1 MTAINNKQNV
11 DTLLESIDKINM
23 MGASEASAAQVK
35 DQIETLFTDMQTYN
49 EGEEGA
55 KKIEKQ
61 IATLQGK
68 IEDLEEE
75 AQKILADIE
84 ESNDE
89 ANKKGDALADSAA
102 DLTNATGKFQDA
114 TAQAAR
120 YAAKDAIAS
129 YKRGNGD
136 QDFATCFNEAFKKR
150 LGGLQ
155 ANQSEIQSL
164 YEIYEANKAGIT
176 SIADEIGRALDKV
189 NGLEA
194 QLKNVNATI
203 SLLTR
208 TKNIMEQ
215 SMVEDAYKNVDTDT
229 KVPIF
234 SGAKAE
240 VANQLLSQYQSR
252 YTAEGDLTAVQNA
265 GANAENIEA
274 TKTEWLGQKQGNYS
288 NGDKYS
294 AQQNPELMNLRNLIA
309 GGMIDDLQASGMNVD
324 EIMTFVQANWDV
336 GITKNGNNWK
346 IPYGHSSDAWVKE
359 PAFVALTELI
369 TSSQKSVTA
378 DSVNQTQMAEMKK
391 AVEEDGILT
400 TMYEAGFTFKEAMY
414 TFTQLF
420 PDAGIIYDLS
430 DQSGKRTYQKVAD
443 NEASGTLYK
452 TIGEQILNY
461 WNVGGDAAKEGD
473 DSTSGE
479 VDRFDPMT
487 FQDGNTTYTFL
498 NAEKMEDGTFD
509 YANGKEN
516 DLLGSERGAEELIA
530 YDYNGD
536 GVIDGND
543 SRKVDGKTVYALD
556 EMMLMANNQ
565 DESVGSKA
573 DVDAYKKGPSYTNS
587 VDFKVSYSSARDAG
601 ITSID
606 ISKMVGTGSGDDIAD
621 STRGD
626 NYQESYD
633 DINGSSVINTFTVTK
648 DGKDIEGKE
657 TLNTA
662 DNLETFYGQIADD
675 ANASQA
681 LIHATDEDVE
691 DAYEN
696 APGSDIIDNVKDR
709 LEQMKDETPATD
721 EYLYGDVVIDAD
733 DIHEL
738 TGLAYLTGIR
748 DSARKAAERHIT
760 DPSDASDAAE
770 EAVNEYWD
778 EHINPKN
785 DKDDAANDSDKKEQE
800 QQKDEDK

>member
-1 MTAINNKQNV
+1 MTAINKQNV
-11 DTLLESIDKINM
+11 DTLLENINKLNM
-23 MGASEASAAQVK
+23 TGASEAGAAQVK

-55 KKIEKQ
+55 KKLDKQ

-68 IEDLEEE
+68 IKDLEDE

-84 ESNDE
+84 ESNEDV
-89 ANKKGDALADSAA
+89 NKKSDALADSAA
-102 DLTNATGKFQDA
+102 NLTDATSEFQDA
-114 TAQAAR
+114 TVEAAR
-120 YAAKDAIAS
+120 MAAKDAILS
-129 YKRGNGD
+129 YKRGKGD
-136 QDFATCFNEAFKKR
+136 ASFAECFNQAFTKR

-155 ANQSEIQSL
+155 ANQAEIQRL
-164 YEIYEANKAGIT
+164 YEIYDANKAGIN
-176 SIADEIGRALDKV
+176 SIADEIQNALDKV
-189 NGLEA
+189 SGLEA
-194 QLKNVNATI
+194 QLQNVNATI

-215 SMVEDAYKNVDTDT
+215 STIEDAYKNIDTNT
-229 KVPIF
+229 EVPIF

-240 VANQLLSQYQSR
+240 VANSLLSQYQSR
-252 YTAEGDLTAVQNA
+252 YTAEGDLAAVQNA

-274 TKTEWLGQKQGNYS
+274 TKTEWLGQKQGVYKS
-288 NGDKYS
+288 GDRYS
-294 AQQNPELMNLRNLIA
+294 AQQNPELMNLRNLVA
-309 GGMIDDLQASGMNVD
+309 NGMIEDLQGSGMNVD
-324 EIMTFVQANWDV
+324 EIMTFVSSNWDV
-336 GITKNGNNWK
+336 GITKSGNNWK

-359 PAFVALTELI
+359 PAYVALSELI
-369 TSSQKSVTA
+369 TNSQKNVTA

-391 AVEEDGILT
+391 AVEQDGILT
-400 TMYEAGFTFKEAMY
+400 KMYEAGFTFKEAMY

-420 PDAGIIYDLS
+420 PDAGVQYDLS
-430 DQSGKRTYQKVAD
+430 AQNGTRTYSKVAD

-461 WNVGGDAAKEGD
+461 WNVGGSAATEGD

-498 NAEKMEDGTFD
+498 NAEKMEDGSFD
-509 YANGKEN
+509 YSNGKQN
-516 DLLGSERGAEELIA
+516 DLLGSERGAEELLA

-536 GVIDGND
+536 GVINDSDVDADGN
-543 SRKVDGKTVYALD
+543 KALD
-556 EMMLMANNQ
+556 NLMLMANNQ

-606 ISKMVGTGSGDDIAD
+606 VSGMMGTGQGDDIAD

-626 NYQESYD
+626 NFQEAYD
-633 DINGSSVINTFTVTK
+633 DINGSSVINTFTVNK
-648 DGKDIEGKE
+648 GGKEITGKE

-662 DNLETFYGQIADD
+662 DNLETFYGQIAKDD
-675 ANASQA
+675 NAGQA

-691 DAYEN
+691 DAYAN
-696 APGSDIIDNVKDR
+696 APKSDVIENVKDR
-709 LEQMKDETPATD
+709 LEEIQEQNKPTD
-721 EYLYGDVVIDAD
+721 DYEYGDVVIDAD
-733 DIHEL
+733 DIHEI

-748 DSARKAAERHIT
+748 DAARKAAERNMN
-760 DPSDASDAAE
+760 DDFAASDAAE
-770 EAVNEYWD
+770 DAVNEYWD
-778 EHINPKN
+778 EHINDTKGKEEA
-785 DKDDAANDSDKKEQE
+785 DIKATEEAKKKEE
-800 QQKDEDK
+800 EE

>member
-1 MTAINNKQNV
+1 MTAINKQNV
-11 DTLLESIDKINM
+11 DTLLENINKLNM
-23 MGASEASAAQVK
+23 TGASEAGAAQVK

-55 KKIEKQ
+55 KKLDKQ

-68 IEDLEEE
+68 IKDLEDE

-84 ESNDE
+84 ESNEDV
-89 ANKKGDALADSAA
+89 NKKSDALADSAA
-102 DLTNATGKFQDA
+102 NLTDATSEFQDA
-114 TAQAAR
+114 TVEAAR
-120 YAAKDAIAS
+120 MAAKDAILS
-129 YKRGNGD
+129 YKRGKGD
-136 QDFATCFNEAFKKR
+136 ASFAECFNQAFTKR

-155 ANQSEIQSL
+155 ANQAEIQRL
-164 YEIYEANKAGIT
+164 YEIYDANKAGIN
-176 SIADEIGRALDKV
+176 SIADEIQNALDKV
-189 NGLEA
+189 SGLEA
-194 QLKNVNATI
+194 QLQNVNATI

-215 SMVEDAYKNVDTDT
+215 STIEDAYKNIDTNT
-229 KVPIF
+229 EVPIF

-240 VANQLLSQYQSR
+240 VANSLLSQYQSR
-252 YTAEGDLTAVQNA
+252 YTAEGDLAAVQNA

-274 TKTEWLGQKQGNYS
+274 TKTEWLGQKQGDYKS
-288 NGDKYS
+288 GDKYS
-294 AQQNPELMNLRNLIA
+294 AQQNPELMNLRNLVA
-309 GGMIDDLQASGMNVD
+309 GGMIEDLQASGMNVD
-324 EIMTFVQANWDV
+324 EIMTFVSSNWDV
-336 GITKNGNNWK
+336 GITKSGNNWK

-359 PAFVALTELI
+359 PAYVALSELI
-369 TSSQKSVTA
+369 TKSQKSVTA

-400 TMYEAGFTFKEAMY
+400 QMYEAGFTFKEAMY

-420 PDAGIIYDLS
+420 PDAGVQYDLS
-430 DQSGKRTYQKVAD
+430 AQNGTRTYSKVAD

-461 WNVGGDAAKEGD
+461 WNVGGSAATEGD
-473 DSTSGE
+473 NSTSGE

-498 NAEKMEDGTFD
+498 NAEKMEDGSFD

-516 DLLGSERGAEELIA
+516 DLLGSEKGAEELLA

-536 GVIDGND
+536 GVIDDNDVDADGN
-543 SRKVDGKTVYALD
+543 KALD
-556 EMMLMANNQ
+556 NLMLMANNQ

-573 DVDAYKKGPSYTNS
+573 DVDAYKNGPSYTNS

-606 ISKMVGTGSGDDIAD
+606 VSGMMGTGQGDDIAD

-626 NYQESYD
+626 NFQEAYD
-633 DINGSSVINTFTVTK
+633 DINGSSVINTFTVNK
-648 DGKDIEGKE
+648 GGKEITGKE

-662 DNLETFYGQIADD
+662 DNLETFYGQIAKDD
-675 ANASQA
+675 NAGQA

-691 DAYEN
+691 DAYAN
-696 APGSDIIDNVKDR
+696 APKSDVIENVKDR
-709 LEQMKDETPATD
+709 LEEIQEQNKPTD
-721 EYLYGDVVIDAD
+721 DYEYGDVVIDAD
-733 DIHEL
+733 DIHEI

-748 DSARKAAERHIT
+748 DAARKAAERNMN
-760 DPSDASDAAE
+760 DDFAASDAAE
-770 EAVNEYWD
+770 DAVNEYWD
-778 EHINPKN
+778 EHINDTKGKEEA
-785 DKDDAANDSDKKEQE
+785 DIKATEEAKKKEE
-800 QQKDEDK
+800 EE

>member
-1 MTAINNKQNV
+1 MTAINKQNV
-11 DTLLESIDKINM
+11 DTLLENINKLNM
-23 MGASEASAAQVK
+23 TGASEAGAAQVK

-55 KKIEKQ
+55 KKLDKQ

-68 IEDLEEE
+68 IKDLEDE

-84 ESNDE
+84 ESNEDV
-89 ANKKGDALADSAA
+89 NKKSDALADSAA
-102 DLTNATGKFQDA
+102 NLTDATSEFQDA
-114 TAQAAR
+114 TVEAAR
-120 YAAKDAIAS
+120 MAAKDAILS
-129 YKRGNGD
+129 YKRGKGD
-136 QDFATCFNEAFKKR
+136 ASFAECFNQAFTKR

-155 ANQSEIQSL
+155 ANQAEIQRL
-164 YEIYEANKAGIT
+164 YEIYDANKAGIN
-176 SIADEIGRALDKV
+176 SIADEIQNALDKV
-189 NGLEA
+189 SGLEA
-194 QLKNVNATI
+194 QLQNVNATI

-215 SMVEDAYKNVDTDT
+215 STIEDAYKNIDTNT
-229 KVPIF
+229 EVPIF

-240 VANQLLSQYQSR
+240 VANSLLSQYQSR
-252 YTAEGDLTAVQNA
+252 YTAEGDLAAVQNA

-274 TKTEWLGQKQGNYS
+274 TKTEWLGQKQGDYKS
-288 NGDKYS
+288 GDKYS
-294 AQQNPELMNLRNLIA
+294 AQQNPELMNLRNLVA
-309 GGMIDDLQASGMNVD
+309 GGMIEDLQASGMNVD
-324 EIMTFVQANWDV
+324 EIMTFVSSNWDV
-336 GITKNGNNWK
+336 GITKSGNNWK

-359 PAFVALTELI
+359 PAYVALSELI
-369 TSSQKSVTA
+369 TKSQKSVTA

-400 TMYEAGFTFKEAMY
+400 QMYEAGFTFKEAMY

-420 PDAGIIYDLS
+420 PDAGVQYDLS
-430 DQSGKRTYQKVAD
+430 AQNGTRTYSKVAD

-461 WNVGGDAAKEGD
+461 WNVGGSAATEGD

-498 NAEKMEDGTFD
+498 NAEKMEDGSFD

-516 DLLGSERGAEELIA
+516 DLLGSEKGAEELLA

-536 GVIDGND
+536 GVIDDNDVDADGN
-543 SRKVDGKTVYALD
+543 KALD
-556 EMMLMANNQ
+556 NLMLMANNQ

-573 DVDAYKKGPSYTNS
+573 DVDAYKNGPSYTNS

-606 ISKMVGTGSGDDIAD
+606 VSGMMGTGQGDDIAD

-626 NYQESYD
+626 NFQEAYD
-633 DINGSSVINTFTVTK
+633 DINGSSVINTFTVNK
-648 DGKDIEGKE
+648 GGKEITGKE

-662 DNLETFYGQIADD
+662 DNLETFYGQIAKDD
-675 ANASQA
+675 NAGQA

-691 DAYEN
+691 DAYAN
-696 APGSDIIDNVKDR
+696 APKSDVIENVKDR
-709 LEQMKDETPATD
+709 LEELQEQNKPTD
-721 EYLYGDVVIDAD
+721 DYEYGDVVIDAD
-733 DIHEL
+733 DIHEI

-748 DSARKAAERHIT
+748 DAARKAAERNMN
-760 DPSDASDAAE
+760 DDFAASDAAE
-770 EAVNEYWD
+770 DAVNEYWD
-778 EHINPKN
+778 EHINDTKGKEEA
-785 DKDDAANDSDKKEQE
+785 DIKATEEAKKKEE
-800 QQKDEDK
+800 EE

>member
-1 MTAINNKQNV
+1 MTAINKQNV
-11 DTLLESIDKINM
+11 DTLLENINKLNM
-23 MGASEASAAQVK
+23 TGASEAGAAQVK

-55 KKIEKQ
+55 KKLDKQ

-68 IEDLEEE
+68 IKDLEDE

-84 ESNDE
+84 ESNEDV
-89 ANKKGDALADSAA
+89 NKKSDALADSAA
-102 DLTNATGKFQDA
+102 NLTDATSEFQDA
-114 TAQAAR
+114 TVEAAR
-120 YAAKDAIAS
+120 MAAKDAILS
-129 YKRGNGD
+129 YKRGKGD
-136 QDFATCFNEAFKKR
+136 ASFAECFNQAFTKR

-155 ANQSEIQSL
+155 ANQAEIQRL
-164 YEIYEANKAGIT
+164 YEIYDANKAGIN
-176 SIADEIGRALDKV
+176 SIADEIQNALDKV
-189 NGLEA
+189 SGLEA
-194 QLKNVNATI
+194 QLQNVNATI

-215 SMVEDAYKNVDTDT
+215 STIEDAYKNIDTNT
-229 KVPIF
+229 EVPIF

-240 VANQLLSQYQSR
+240 VANSLLSQYQSR
-252 YTAEGDLTAVQNA
+252 YTAEGDLAAVQNA

-274 TKTEWLGQKQGNYS
+274 TKTEWLGQKQGVYKS
-288 NGDKYS
+288 GDRYS
-294 AQQNPELMNLRNLIA
+294 AQQNPELMNLRNLVA
-309 GGMIDDLQASGMNVD
+309 GGMIEDLQASGMNVD
-324 EIMTFVQANWDV
+324 EIMTFVQSNWAV
-336 GITKNGNNWK
+336 GITKSGNNWK

-359 PAFVALTELI
+359 PAYAALSDLI
-369 TSSQKSVTA
+369 TKSQKSVTA

-400 TMYEAGFTFKEAMY
+400 KMYEAGFTFKEAMY

-420 PDAGIIYDLS
+420 PDAGVQYDLS
-430 DQSGKRTYQKVAD
+430 AQNGTRTYSKVAD

-461 WNVGGDAAKEGD
+461 WNVGGSAATEGD

-498 NAEKMEDGTFD
+498 NAEKMEDGSFD

-516 DLLGSERGAEELIA
+516 DLLGSEKGAEELLA

-536 GVIDGND
+536 GVIDDNDVDADGN
-543 SRKVDGKTVYALD
+543 KALD
-556 EMMLMANNQ
+556 NLMLMANNQ

-606 ISKMVGTGSGDDIAD
+606 VSGMMGTGQGDDIAD

-626 NYQESYD
+626 NFQEAYD
-633 DINGSSVINTFTVTK
+633 DINGSSVINTFTVNK
-648 DGKDIEGKE
+648 GGKEITGKE

-662 DNLETFYGQIADD
+662 DNLETFYGQIAKDD
-675 ANASQA
+675 NAGQA

-691 DAYEN
+691 DAYAN
-696 APGSDIIDNVKDR
+696 APKSDVIENVKDR
-709 LEQMKDETPATD
+709 LEEIQEQNKPTD
-721 EYLYGDVVIDAD
+721 DYEYGDVVIDAD
-733 DIHEL
+733 DIHEI

-748 DSARKAAERHIT
+748 DAARKAAERNMN
-760 DPSDASDAAE
+760 DDFAASDAAE
-770 EAVNEYWD
+770 DAVNEYWD
-778 EHINPKN
+778 EHINDTKGKEEA
-785 DKDDAANDSDKKEQE
+785 DIKATEEAKKKEE
-800 QQKDEDK
+800 EE

>member
-1 MTAINNKQNV
+1 MTAINKQNV
-11 DTLLESIDKINM
+11 DTLLENINKLNM
-23 MGASEASAAQVK
+23 TGASEAGAAQVK

-55 KKIEKQ
+55 KKLDKQ

-68 IEDLEEE
+68 IKDLEDE

-84 ESNDE
+84 ESNEDV
-89 ANKKGDALADSAA
+89 NKKSDALADSAA
-102 DLTNATGKFQDA
+102 NLTDATSEFQDA
-114 TAQAAR
+114 TVEAAR
-120 YAAKDAIAS
+120 MAAKDAILS
-129 YKRGNGD
+129 YKRGKGD
-136 QDFATCFNEAFKKR
+136 ASFAECFNQAFTKR

-155 ANQSEIQSL
+155 ANQAEIQRL
-164 YEIYEANKAGIT
+164 YEIYDANKAGIN
-176 SIADEIGRALDKV
+176 SIADEIQNALDKV
-189 NGLEA
+189 SGLEA
-194 QLKNVNATI
+194 QLQNVNATI

-215 SMVEDAYKNVDTDT
+215 STIEDAYKNIDTNT
-229 KVPIF
+229 EVPIF

-240 VANQLLSQYQSR
+240 VANSLLSQYQSR
-252 YTAEGDLTAVQNA
+252 YTAEGDLAAVQNA

-274 TKTEWLGQKQGNYS
+274 TKTEWLGQKQGVYKS
-288 NGDKYS
+288 GDRYS
-294 AQQNPELMNLRNLIA
+294 AQQNPELMNLRNLVA
-309 GGMIDDLQASGMNVD
+309 GGMIEDLQASGMNVD
-324 EIMTFVQANWDV
+324 EIMTFVQSNWAV
-336 GITKNGNNWK
+336 GITKSGNNWK

-359 PAFVALTELI
+359 PAYAALSDLI
-369 TSSQKSVTA
+369 TKSQKSVTA

-400 TMYEAGFTFKEAMY
+400 QMYEAGFTFKEAMY

-420 PDAGIIYDLS
+420 PDAGVQYDLS
-430 DQSGKRTYQKVAD
+430 AQNGTRTYSKVAD

-461 WNVGGDAAKEGD
+461 WNVGGSAATEGD

-498 NAEKMEDGTFD
+498 NAEKMEDGSFD

-516 DLLGSERGAEELIA
+516 DLLGSEKGAEELLA

-536 GVIDGND
+536 GVIDDNDEDADGN
-543 SRKVDGKTVYALD
+543 KALD
-556 EMMLMANNQ
+556 NLMLMANNQ

-606 ISKMVGTGSGDDIAD
+606 VSGMMGTGQGDDIAD

-626 NYQESYD
+626 NFQEAYD
-633 DINGSSVINTFTVTK
+633 DINGSSVINTFTVNK
-648 DGKDIEGKE
+648 GGKEITGKE

-662 DNLETFYGQIADD
+662 DNLETFYGQIAKDD
-675 ANASQA
+675 NAGQA

-691 DAYEN
+691 DAYAN
-696 APGSDIIDNVKDR
+696 APKSDVIENVKDR
-709 LEQMKDETPATD
+709 LEEIQEQNKPTD
-721 EYLYGDVVIDAD
+721 DYEYGDVVIDAD
-733 DIHEL
+733 DIHEI

-748 DSARKAAERHIT
+748 DAARKAAERNMN
-760 DPSDASDAAE
+760 DDFAASDAAE
-770 EAVNEYWD
+770 DAVNEYWD
-778 EHINPKN
+778 EHINDTKGKEEA
-785 DKDDAANDSDKKEQE
+785 DIKATEEAKKKEE
-800 QQKDEDK
+800 EE

>member
-1 MTAINNKQNV
+1 MTAINKQNV
-11 DTLLESIDKINM
+11 DTLLENINKLNM
-23 MGASEASAAQVK
+23 TGASEAGAAQVK

-55 KKIEKQ
+55 KKLDKQ

-68 IEDLEEE
+68 IKDLEDE

-84 ESNDE
+84 ESNEDV
-89 ANKKGDALADSAA
+89 NKKSDALADSAA
-102 DLTNATGKFQDA
+102 NLTDATSEFQDA
-114 TAQAAR
+114 TVEAAR
-120 YAAKDAIAS
+120 MAAKDAILS
-129 YKRGNGD
+129 YKRGKGD
-136 QDFATCFNEAFKKR
+136 ASFAECFNQAFTKR

-155 ANQSEIQSL
+155 ANQAEIQRL
-164 YEIYEANKAGIT
+164 YEIYDANKAGIN
-176 SIADEIGRALDKV
+176 SIADEIQNALDKV
-189 NGLEA
+189 SGLEA
-194 QLKNVNATI
+194 QLQNVNATI

-215 SMVEDAYKNVDTDT
+215 STIEDAYKNIDTNT
-229 KVPIF
+229 EVPIF

-240 VANQLLSQYQSR
+240 VANSLLSQYQSR
-252 YTAEGDLTAVQNA
+252 YTAEGDLAAVQNA

-274 TKTEWLGQKQGNYS
+274 TKTEWLGQKQGVYKS
-288 NGDKYS
+288 GDRYS
-294 AQQNPELMNLRNLIA
+294 AQQNPELMNLRNLVA
-309 GGMIDDLQASGMNVD
+309 GGMIEDLQASGMNVD
-324 EIMTFVQANWDV
+324 EIMTFVQSNWAV
-336 GITKNGNNWK
+336 GLTKSGNNWK

-359 PAFVALTELI
+359 PAYAALSELI
-369 TSSQKSVTA
+369 TKSQKSVTA

-400 TMYEAGFTFKEAMY
+400 QMYEAGFTFKEAMY

-420 PDAGIIYDLS
+420 PDAGVQYDLS
-430 DQSGKRTYQKVAD
+430 AQNGTRTYSKVAD

-461 WNVGGDAAKEGD
+461 WNVGGSAATEGD

-498 NAEKMEDGTFD
+498 NAEKMEDGSFD

-516 DLLGSERGAEELIA
+516 DLLGSEKGAEELLA

-536 GVIDGND
+536 GVIDDNDVDADGN
-543 SRKVDGKTVYALD
+543 KALD
-556 EMMLMANNQ
+556 NLMLMANNQ

-606 ISKMVGTGSGDDIAD
+606 VSGMMGTGQGDDIAD

-626 NYQESYD
+626 NFQEAYD
-633 DINGSSVINTFTVTK
+633 DINGSSVINTFTVNK
-648 DGKDIEGKE
+648 GGKEITGKE

-662 DNLETFYGQIADD
+662 DNLETFYGQIAKDD
-675 ANASQA
+675 NAGQA

-691 DAYEN
+691 DAYAN
-696 APGSDIIDNVKDR
+696 APKSDVIENVKDR
-709 LEQMKDETPATD
+709 LEEIQEQNKPTD
-721 EYLYGDVVIDAD
+721 DYEYGDVVIDAD
-733 DIHEL
+733 DIHEI

-748 DSARKAAERHIT
+748 DAARKAAERNMN
-760 DPSDASDAAE
+760 DDFAASDAAE
-770 EAVNEYWD
+770 DAVNEYWD
-778 EHINPKN
+778 EHINDTKGKEEA
-785 DKDDAANDSDKKEQE
+785 DIKATEEAKKKEE
-800 QQKDEDK
+800 EE

>member
-1 MTAINNKQNV
+1 MTAINKQNV
-11 DTLLESIDKINM
+11 DTLLENINKLNM
-23 MGASEASAAQVK
+23 TGASEAGAAQVK

-55 KKIEKQ
+55 KKLDKQ

-68 IEDLEEE
+68 IKDLEDE

-84 ESNDE
+84 ESNEDV
-89 ANKKGDALADSAA
+89 NKKSDALADSAA
-102 DLTNATGKFQDA
+102 NLTDATSEFQDA
-114 TAQAAR
+114 TVEAAR
-120 YAAKDAIAS
+120 MAAKDAILS
-129 YKRGNGD
+129 YKRGKGD
-136 QDFATCFNEAFKKR
+136 ASFAECFNQAFTKR

-155 ANQSEIQSL
+155 ANQAEIQRL
-164 YEIYEANKAGIT
+164 YEIYDANKAGIN
-176 SIADEIGRALDKV
+176 SIADEIQNALDKV
-189 NGLEA
+189 SGLEA
-194 QLKNVNATI
+194 QLQNVNATI

-215 SMVEDAYKNVDTDT
+215 STIEDAYKNIDTNT
-229 KVPIF
+229 EVPIF

-240 VANQLLSQYQSR
+240 VANSLLSQYQSR
-252 YTAEGDLTAVQNA
+252 YTAEGDLAAVQNA

-274 TKTEWLGQKQGNYS
+274 TKTEWLGQKQGVYKS
-288 NGDKYS
+288 GDRYS
-294 AQQNPELMNLRNLIA
+294 AQQNPELMNLRNLVA
-309 GGMIDDLQASGMNVD
+309 GGMIEDLQASGMNVD
-324 EIMTFVQANWDV
+324 EIMTFVQSNWAV
-336 GITKNGNNWK
+336 GITKSGNNWK

-359 PAFVALTELI
+359 PAYAALSELI
-369 TSSQKSVTA
+369 TKSQKSVTA

-400 TMYEAGFTFKEAMY
+400 QMYEAGFTFKEAMY

-420 PDAGIIYDLS
+420 PDAGVQYDLS
-430 DQSGKRTYQKVAD
+430 AQNGTRTYSKVAD

-461 WNVGGDAAKEGD
+461 WNVGGSAATEGD

-498 NAEKMEDGTFD
+498 NAEKMEDGSFD

-516 DLLGSERGAEELIA
+516 DLLGSEKGAEELLA

-536 GVIDGND
+536 GVIDDNDVDADGN
-543 SRKVDGKTVYALD
+543 KALD
-556 EMMLMANNQ
+556 NLMLMANNQ

-606 ISKMVGTGSGDDIAD
+606 VSGMMGTGQGDDIAD

-626 NYQESYD
+626 NFQEAYD
-633 DINGSSVINTFTVTK
+633 DINGSSVINTFTVNK
-648 DGKDIEGKE
+648 GGKEITGKE

-662 DNLETFYGQIADD
+662 DNLETFYGQIAKDD
-675 ANASQA
+675 NAGQA

-691 DAYEN
+691 DAYAN
-696 APGSDIIDNVKDR
+696 APKSDVIENVKDR
-709 LEQMKDETPATD
+709 LEEIQEQNKPTD
-721 EYLYGDVVIDAD
+721 DYEYGDVVIDAD
-733 DIHEL
+733 DIHEI

-748 DSARKAAERHIT
+748 DAARKAAERNMN
-760 DPSDASDAAE
+760 DDFAASDAAE
-770 EAVNEYWD
+770 DAVNEYWD
-778 EHINPKN
+778 EHINDTKGKEEA
-785 DKDDAANDSDKKEQE
+785 DIKATEEAKKKEE
-800 QQKDEDK
+800 EE

>member
-1 MTAINNKQNV
+1 MTAINKQNV
-11 DTLLESIDKINM
+11 DTLLENINKLNM
-23 MGASEASAAQVK
+23 TGASEAGAAQVK

-55 KKIEKQ
+55 KKLDKQ

-68 IEDLEEE
+68 IKDLEDE

-84 ESNDE
+84 ESNEDV
-89 ANKKGDALADSAA
+89 NKKSDALADSAA
-102 DLTNATGKFQDA
+102 NLTDATSEFQDA
-114 TAQAAR
+114 TVEAAR
-120 YAAKDAIAS
+120 MAAKDAILS
-129 YKRGNGD
+129 YKRGKGD
-136 QDFATCFNEAFKKR
+136 ASFAECFNQAFTKR

-155 ANQSEIQSL
+155 ANQAEIQRL
-164 YEIYEANKAGIT
+164 YEIYDANKAGIN
-176 SIADEIGRALDKV
+176 SIADEIQNALDKV
-189 NGLEA
+189 SGLEA
-194 QLKNVNATI
+194 QLQNVNATI

-215 SMVEDAYKNVDTDT
+215 STIEDAYKNIDTNT
-229 KVPIF
+229 EVPIF

-240 VANQLLSQYQSR
+240 VANSLLSQYQSR
-252 YTAEGDLTAVQNA
+252 YTAEGDLAAVQNA

-274 TKTEWLGQKQGNYS
+274 TKTEWLGQKQGDYKS
-288 NGDKYS
+288 GDKYS
-294 AQQNPELMNLRNLIA
+294 AQQNPELMNLRNLVA
-309 GGMIDDLQASGMNVD
+309 GGMIEDLQASGMNVD
-324 EIMTFVQANWDV
+324 EIMTFVSSNWDV
-336 GITKNGNNWK
+336 GITKSGNNWK

-359 PAFVALTELI
+359 PAYVALSELI
-369 TSSQKSVTA
+369 TNSQKSVTA

-400 TMYEAGFTFKEAMY
+400 QMYEAGFTFKEAMY

-420 PDAGIIYDLS
+420 PDAGVQYDLS
-430 DQSGKRTYQKVAD
+430 AQNGTRTYSKVAD

-461 WNVGGDAAKEGD
+461 WNVGGSAATEGD

-498 NAEKMEDGTFD
+498 NAEKMEDGSFD

-516 DLLGSERGAEELIA
+516 DLLGSEKGAEELLA

-536 GVIDGND
+536 GVIDDNDVDADGN
-543 SRKVDGKTVYALD
+543 KALD
-556 EMMLMANNQ
+556 NLMLMANNQ

-606 ISKMVGTGSGDDIAD
+606 VSGMMGTGQGDDIAD

-626 NYQESYD
+626 NFQEAYD
-633 DINGSSVINTFTVTK
+633 DINGSSVINTFTVNK
-648 DGKDIEGKE
+648 GGKEITGKE

-662 DNLETFYGQIADD
+662 DNLETFYGQIAKDD
-675 ANASQA
+675 NAGQA

-691 DAYEN
+691 DAYAN
-696 APGSDIIDNVKDR
+696 APKSDVIENVKDR
-709 LEQMKDETPATD
+709 LEEIQEQNKPTD
-721 EYLYGDVVIDAD
+721 DYEYGDVVIDAD
-733 DIHEL
+733 DIHEI

-748 DSARKAAERHIT
+748 DAARKAAERNMN
-760 DPSDASDAAE
+760 DDFAASDAAE
-770 EAVNEYWD
+770 DAVNEYWD
-778 EHINPKN
+778 EHINDTKGKEEA
-785 DKDDAANDSDKKEQE
+785 DIKATEEAKKKEE
-800 QQKDEDK
+800 EE

>member
-1 MTAINNKQNV
+1 MTAINKQNV
-11 DTLLESIDKINM
+11 DTLLENINKLNM
-23 MGASEASAAQVK
+23 TGASEAGAAQVK

-55 KKIEKQ
+55 KKLDKQ

-68 IEDLEEE
+68 IKDLEDE

-84 ESNDE
+84 ESNEDV
-89 ANKKGDALADSAA
+89 NKKSDALADSAA
-102 DLTNATGKFQDA
+102 NLTDATSEFQDA
-114 TAQAAR
+114 TVEAAR
-120 YAAKDAIAS
+120 MAAKDAILS
-129 YKRGNGD
+129 YKRGKGD
-136 QDFATCFNEAFKKR
+136 ASFAECFNQAFTKR

-155 ANQSEIQSL
+155 ANQAEIQRL
-164 YEIYEANKAGIT
+164 YEIYDANKAGIN
-176 SIADEIGRALDKV
+176 SIADEIQNALDKV
-189 NGLEA
+189 SGLEA
-194 QLKNVNATI
+194 QLQNVNATI

-215 SMVEDAYKNVDTDT
+215 STIEDAYKNIDTNT
-229 KVPIF
+229 EVPIF

-240 VANQLLSQYQSR
+240 VANSLLSQYQSR
-252 YTAEGDLTAVQNA
+252 YTAEGDLAAVQNA

-274 TKTEWLGQKQGNYS
+274 TKTEWLGQKQGVYKS
-288 NGDKYS
+288 GDRYS
-294 AQQNPELMNLRNLIA
+294 AQQNPELMNLRNLVA
-309 GGMIDDLQASGMNVD
+309 GGMIEDLQASGMNVD
-324 EIMTFVQANWDV
+324 EIMTFVQSNWAV
-336 GITKNGNNWK
+336 GLTKSGNNWK

-359 PAFVALTELI
+359 PAYAALSELI
-369 TSSQKSVTA
+369 TKSQKSVTA

-400 TMYEAGFTFKEAMY
+400 QMYEAGFTFKEAMY

-420 PDAGIIYDLS
+420 PDAGVQYDLS
-430 DQSGKRTYQKVAD
+430 AQNGTRTYSKVAD
-443 NEASGTLYK
+443 TDASGTLYK

-461 WNVGGDAAKEGD
+461 WNVGGSAATEGD

-498 NAEKMEDGTFD
+498 NAEKMEDGSFD

-516 DLLGSERGAEELIA
+516 DLLGSEKGAEELLA

-536 GVIDGND
+536 GVIDDNDVDADGN
-543 SRKVDGKTVYALD
+543 KALD
-556 EMMLMANNQ
+556 NLMLMANNQ

-606 ISKMVGTGSGDDIAD
+606 VSGMMGTGQGDDIAD

-626 NYQESYD
+626 NFQEAYD
-633 DINGSSVINTFTVTK
+633 DINGSSVINTFTVNK
-648 DGKDIEGKE
+648 GGKEITGKE

-662 DNLETFYGQIADD
+662 DNLETFYGQIAKDD
-675 ANASQA
+675 NAGQA

-691 DAYEN
+691 DAYAN
-696 APGSDIIDNVKDR
+696 APKSDVIENVKDR
-709 LEQMKDETPATD
+709 LEEIQEQNKPTD
-721 EYLYGDVVIDAD
+721 DYEYGDVVIDAD
-733 DIHEL
+733 DIHEI

-748 DSARKAAERHIT
+748 DAARKAAERNMN
-760 DPSDASDAAE
+760 DDFAASDAAE
-770 EAVNEYWD
+770 DAVNEYWD
-778 EHINPKN
+778 EHINDTKGKEEA
-785 DKDDAANDSDKKEQE
+785 DIKATEEAKKKEE
-800 QQKDEDK
+800 E

>member
-1 MTAINNKQNV
+1 MTAINKQNV
-11 DTLLESIDKINM
+11 DTLLENINKLNM
-23 MGASEASAAQVK
+23 TGASEAGAAQVK

-55 KKIEKQ
+55 KKLDKQ

-68 IEDLEEE
+68 IKDLEDE

-84 ESNDE
+84 ESNEDV
-89 ANKKGDALADSAA
+89 NKKSDALADSAA
-102 DLTNATGKFQDA
+102 NLTDATSEFQDA
-114 TAQAAR
+114 TVEAAR
-120 YAAKDAIAS
+120 LAAKDAILS
-129 YKRGNGD
+129 YKRGKGD
-136 QDFATCFNEAFKKR
+136 ASFAECFNQAFTKR

-155 ANQSEIQSL
+155 ANQAEIQRL
-164 YEIYEANKAGIT
+164 YEIYDANKAGIN
-176 SIADEIGRALDKV
+176 SIADEIQNALDKV
-189 NGLEA
+189 SGLEA
-194 QLKNVNATI
+194 QLQNVNATI

-215 SMVEDAYKNVDTDT
+215 STIEDAYKNIDTNT
-229 KVPIF
+229 EVPIF

-240 VANQLLSQYQSR
+240 VANSLLSQYQSR
-252 YTAEGDLTAVQNA
+252 YTAEGDLAAVQNA

-274 TKTEWLGQKQGNYS
+274 TKTEWLGQKQGVYKS
-288 NGDKYS
+288 GDRYS
-294 AQQNPELMNLRNLIA
+294 AQQNPELMNLRNLVA
-309 GGMIDDLQASGMNVD
+309 GGMIEDLQASGMNVD
-324 EIMTFVQANWDV
+324 EIMTFVQSNWAV
-336 GITKNGNNWK
+336 GITKSGNNWK

-359 PAFVALTELI
+359 PAYAALSDLI
-369 TSSQKSVTA
+369 TKSQKSVTA

-400 TMYEAGFTFKEAMY
+400 KMYEAGFTFKEAMY

-420 PDAGIIYDLS
+420 PDAGVQYDLS
-430 DQSGKRTYQKVAD
+430 AQNGTRTYSKVAD

-461 WNVGGDAAKEGD
+461 WNVGGSAATEGD

-498 NAEKMEDGTFD
+498 NAEKMEDGSFD

-516 DLLGSERGAEELIA
+516 DLLGSEKGAEELLA

-536 GVIDGND
+536 GVIDDNDEDADGN
-543 SRKVDGKTVYALD
+543 KALD
-556 EMMLMANNQ
+556 NLMLMANNQ

-606 ISKMVGTGSGDDIAD
+606 VSGMMGTGQGDDIAD

-626 NYQESYD
+626 NFQEAYD
-633 DINGSSVINTFTVTK
+633 DINGSSVINTFTVNK
-648 DGKDIEGKE
+648 GGKEITGKE

-662 DNLETFYGQIADD
+662 DNLETFYGQIAKDD
-675 ANASQA
+675 NAGQA

-691 DAYEN
+691 DAYAN
-696 APGSDIIDNVKDR
+696 APKSDVIENVKDR
-709 LEQMKDETPATD
+709 LEEIQEQNKPTD
-721 EYLYGDVVIDAD
+721 DYEYGDVVIDAD
-733 DIHEL
+733 DIHEI

-748 DSARKAAERHIT
+748 DAARKAAERNMN
-760 DPSDASDAAE
+760 DDFAASDAAE
-770 EAVNEYWD
+770 DAVNEYWD
-778 EHINPKN
+778 EHINDTKGKEEA
-785 DKDDAANDSDKKEQE
+785 DIKATEEAKKKEE
-800 QQKDEDK
+800 EE

>member
-1 MTAINNKQNV
+1 MTAINKQNV
-11 DTLLESIDKINM
+11 DTLLENINKLNM
-23 MGASEASAAQVK
+23 TGASEAGAAQVK

-55 KKIEKQ
+55 KKLDKQ

-68 IEDLEEE
+68 IKDLEDE

-84 ESNDE
+84 ESNEDV
-89 ANKKGDALADSAA
+89 NKKSDALADSAA
-102 DLTNATGKFQDA
+102 NLTDATSEFQDA
-114 TAQAAR
+114 TVEAAR
-120 YAAKDAIAS
+120 MAAKDAILS
-129 YKRGNGD
+129 YKRGKGD
-136 QDFATCFNEAFKKR
+136 ASFAECFNQAFTKR

-155 ANQSEIQSL
+155 ANQAEIQRL
-164 YEIYEANKAGIT
+164 YEIYDANKAGIN
-176 SIADEIGRALDKV
+176 SIADEIQNALDKV
-189 NGLEA
+189 SGLEA
-194 QLKNVNATI
+194 QLQNVNATI

-215 SMVEDAYKNVDTDT
+215 STIEDAYKNIDTNT
-229 KVPIF
+229 EVPIF

-240 VANQLLSQYQSR
+240 VANSLLSQYQSR
-252 YTAEGDLTAVQNA
+252 YTAEGDLAAVQNA

-274 TKTEWLGQKQGNYS
+274 TKTEWLGQKQGVYKS
-288 NGDKYS
+288 GDRYS
-294 AQQNPELMNLRNLIA
+294 AQQNPELMNLRNLVA
-309 GGMIDDLQASGMNVD
+309 NGMIEDLQASGMNVD
-324 EIMTFVQANWDV
+324 EIMTFVQSNWAV
-336 GITKNGNNWK
+336 GLTKSGNNWK

-359 PAFVALTELI
+359 PAYAALSELI
-369 TSSQKSVTA
+369 TKSQKSVTA

-400 TMYEAGFTFKEAMY
+400 QMYEAGFTFKEAMY

-420 PDAGIIYDLS
+420 PDAGVQYDLS
-430 DQSGKRTYQKVAD
+430 AQNGTRTYSKVAD
-443 NEASGTLYK
+443 TDASGTLYK

-461 WNVGGDAAKEGD
+461 WNVGGSAATEGD

-498 NAEKMEDGTFD
+498 NAEKMEDGSFD

-516 DLLGSERGAEELIA
+516 DLLGSEKGAEELLA

-536 GVIDGND
+536 GVIDDNDVDADGN
-543 SRKVDGKTVYALD
+543 KALD
-556 EMMLMANNQ
+556 NLMLMANNQ

-573 DVDAYKKGPSYTNS
+573 DVDAYKNGPSYTNS

-606 ISKMVGTGSGDDIAD
+606 VSGMMGTGQGDDIAD

-626 NYQESYD
+626 NFQEAYD
-633 DINGSSVINTFTVTK
+633 DINGSSVINTFTVNK
-648 DGKDIEGKE
+648 DGKEITGKE

-662 DNLETFYGQIADD
+662 DNLETFYGQIAKDD
-675 ANASQA
+675 NAGQA

-691 DAYEN
+691 DAYAN
-696 APGSDIIDNVKDR
+696 APKSDVIENVKDR
-709 LEQMKDETPATD
+709 LEEIQEQNKPTD
-721 EYLYGDVVIDAD
+721 DYEYGDVVIDAD
-733 DIHEL
+733 DIHEI

-748 DSARKAAERHIT
+748 DAARKAAERNMN
-760 DPSDASDAAE
+760 DDFAASDAAE
-770 EAVNEYWD
+770 DAVNEYWD
-778 EHINPKN
+778 EHINDTKGKEEA
-785 DKDDAANDSDKKEQE
+785 DIKATEEAKKKEE
-800 QQKDEDK
+800 EE